1 MVLTGMG
8 ESGSGVSNLV
18 NKVCT
23 RCILPST
30 FPRIEFDSEG
40 VCSICRDF
48 DRRWSKMSSTML
60 ERRRHLQKICTQA
73 KNKHKEFDALI
84 PLSGGKDSVYVL
96 YVARQELG
104 LKCIAFT
111 YDNGYLSQLA
121 KNNIETACKKLGVE
135 HIYYRLDPNLANRL
149 YSIFLKKTGWFCPV
163 CMRGIGMAT
172 SLLQN
177 IYRAPLT
184 IRGSSP
190 MTELPLSREMFPTGP
205 ASLIKDVLNGE
216 PISGECKRLCGN
228 AGGNR
233 RRQFGQL
240 LFMLSK
246 KTKLT
251 SYATFNLSDYVD
263 WNYEF
268 IIDTLKKEVNW
279 TFNKNSE
286 HMDCM
291 ISPIQEYIH
300 NQRFPGLEMKKLTL
314 AKHVMAG
321 LISRKDALQK
331 LEAEQAKESPEDLIK
346 LFLNN
351 INMNREEFDKLV
363 DMGPRHLQYN
373 TNGSMSLRLANKIF
387 SMRNT
392 GSY

>member
-1 MVLTGMG
+1 
-8 ESGSGVSNLV
+8 
-18 NKVCT
+18 
-23 RCILPST
+23 
-30 FPRIEFDSEG
+30 
-40 VCSICRDF
+40 
-48 DRRWSKMSSTML
+48 MSSTKL
-60 ERRRHLQKICTQA
+60 ERQRILQKICRQA

-84 PLSGGKDSVYVL
+84 ALSGGKDSTYVL
-96 YVARQELG
+96 YMAQQELG

-121 KNNIETACKKLGVE
+121 KKNIEVACRKLGVE
-135 HIYYRLDPNLANRL
+135 HIYYSLDPNLANRL
-149 YSIFLKKTGWFCPV
+149 YSLFLRKTGWFCPV

-205 ASLIKDVLNGE
+205 VSLIRAVLDGE
-216 PISGECKRLCGN
+216 PVSSECSRLCGN
-228 AGGNR
+228 AGGNK

-240 LFMLSK
+240 LFLLSK

-251 SYATFNLSDYVD
+251 SYATFNLSDYLD
-263 WNYEF
+263 WNYKL
-268 IIDTLKKEVNW
+268 IIDTLNRELNL
-279 TFNKNSE
+279 NYDEDSE
-286 HMDCM
+286 HIDCE

-300 NQRFPGLEMKKLTL
+300 NRRFPGLEMKKLTL
-314 AKHVMAG
+314 ARYIMAG
-321 LISRKDALQK
+321 LISREDALQRLK
-331 LEAEQAKESPEDLIK
+331 NEQDRESCEDLIK

-351 INMNREEFDKLV
+351 IGMNREEFDKLV

-373 TNGSMSLRLANKIF
+373 TKDTMPNRLANKIF
-387 SMRNT
+387 SIRST